1 MDSFKSARAGTRH
14 FAVILGLC
22 FAPVLS
28 FGFPIHAHAQ
38 SAGCTTLA
46 AGGGNTTIPAATVV
60 NTTIN
65 VTADAGETITVTVT
79 GNPNSVRIGTNPGN
93 VRLFSGP
100 GNQTVTVTL
109 AAGITGIT
117 ISGQAGAGSAA
128 QVNFTCTSPTAA
140 ATGSDSTS
148 QAQTG
153 PTPDETSASTE
164 AANTAIDNSRLST
177 TPASLPGAGTTI
189 RYQPSVAQIRTQIAG
204 VDRAIQNIEAAQETL
219 IKSFMPDFGF
229 REQRA
234 RSIAYD
240 SYGYFKE
247 DEGEEFFGGWRTY
260 IHDPFAPVEPA
271 PTKGWGSVSPS
282 EWGAK
287 LHAAF
292 INEVLEEAEA
302 AGVKDQLIHLMTKR
316 LDATRQRDQ
325 LYQDLREARDLNPQ
339 TTRFA
344 PATPF
349 VAQFSGESFQLD
361 LSSDQIFQ
369 AATLG
374 LDDSATGP
382 ADLPPLTIAGMPV
395 NIWLRGRGTVFDRQ
409 KRGGSDGWA
418 AHVLSGIAFQISDRL
433 VVGAYGSYLTGESD
447 VKATGTEVVSR
458 QMGGGAYAQ
467 IQVVD
472 SLSVGLAFSRETGE
486 QDIKT
491 TAASGTADTDLWT
504 VSGSVSGSYFVSPV
518 LLTPSLSVTYADSE
532 RDRYTDSTGT
542 AIPGSRSQDTTIGSG
557 LTVSRSFDY
566 EDGWI
571 RRATPRLNATLNYFA
586 REKDTLRLSATEVI
600 DRADWGG
607 NVGAGVTL
615 TTSGSSR
622 LSFDAGVIGIG
633 QDTLGYT
640 GQLQLEIGF

>member
-1 MDSFKSARAGTRH
+1 MISLKHAHAIPQ
-14 FAVILGLC
+14 AVSLALGLC
-22 FAPVLS
+22 FASVLI
-28 FGFPIHAHAQ
+28 FAAAAPARAQ
-38 SAGCTTLA
+38 SAGCATLA
-46 AGGGNTTIPAATVV
+46 GGGGNTTIPTGTVV
-60 NTTIN
+60 NTTVN
-65 VTADAGETITVTVT
+65 VTVDAGETITVTVT

-109 AAGITGIT
+109 PAGITGIT
-117 ISGQAGAGSAA
+117 ISGQAGGGGPT
-128 QVNFTCTSPTAA
+128 QVNFTCTSPTAT
-140 ATGSDSTS
+140 TGSGSTT
-148 QAQTG
+148 QTG

-164 AANTAIDNSRLST
+164 AANTAIDNARLST
-177 TPASLPGAGTTI
+177 TPAGLPGAGTTI
-189 RYQPSVAQIRTQIAG
+189 RYRPSVGQIQSQIGA
-204 VDRAIQNIEAAQETL
+204 VDSAIRNIEAAQATL
-219 IKSFMPDFGF
+219 IQSFMPDFES

-234 RSIAYD
+234 RSAAYD
-240 SYGYFKE
+240 AYGYFKE
-247 DEGEEFFGGWRTY
+247 AEGEEFFRGWRTY
-260 IHDPFAPVEPA
+260 VHDPFAPVQPA
-271 PTKGWGSVSPS
+271 PTKGSGFISPQTWGEQS
-282 EWGAK
+282 
-287 LHAAF
+287 HAAF
-292 INEVLEEAEA
+292 INEVLQEAEA
-302 AGVKDQLIHLMTKR
+302 AGVKDQLVHLMTKR
-316 LDATRQRDQ
+316 LDAARERDQ
-325 LYQDLREARDLNPQ
+325 LFQDIRKAPDLSSQRP
-339 TTRFA
+339 RIA

-349 VAQFSGESFQLD
+349 VADFSGESFQVD
-361 LSSDQIFQ
+361 LSSDQLIQ
-369 AATLG
+369 AAALN
-374 LDDSATGP
+374 LDDSAAGP
-382 ADLPPLTIAGMPV
+382 AELPPLTIAGMPV

-418 AHVLSGIAFQISDRL
+418 AHILSGIAFQVSDRL
-433 VVGAYGSYLTGESD
+433 VLGAYGSYLTGESD

-472 SLSVGLAFSRETGE
+472 TLSVGLSFSKETGE

-504 VSGSVSGSYFVSPV
+504 VSGSLSGSYFVNPV
-518 LLTPSLSVTYADSE
+518 VLTPSLSVSYAESQ
-532 RDRYTDSTGT
+532 RDGYTDSTGT

-557 LTVSRSFDY
+557 LTVSRSFEY

-586 REKDTLRLSATEVI
+586 REKDTLRLSATEII
-600 DRADWGG
+600 DRDNWGA